1 MGKTAPGVCQLLILR
16 IICIHFRYA
25 DNSWELCGKNMKR
38 TYHICLSAGDEIFC
52 RDEEDYIRCFN
63 SLALALA
70 ETDSS
75 LLADAIMS
83 NHLHECV
90 RTECPERLIALQR
103 YKYARY
109 FNAKYSRRGRLGERI
124 PFVMELKGLYHTIAA
139 LSYVFRNSLHH
150 GIVSTPFAY
159 PHSSVCTIF
168 QRETGHFQDHVV
180 LSSRYY
186 RSHIPSRNTCPKGY
200 RMDKSGLI
208 LREDVVDVAD
218 VEHLYGT
225 PRSFLYYMNR
235 LSGEEWLRE
244 QERDKGIMAPVTIG
258 RIEEG
263 VACQSVERMLS
274 NEHGRNDYRKMDDRG
289 LCNLIDKVILPDMG
303 KASVYLLSPSER
315 SCIAERLFR
324 EYLLPE
330 AQIRRCLHATTH

>member
-1 MGKTAPGVCQLLILR
+1 
-16 IICIHFRYA
+16 
-25 DNSWELCGKNMKR
+25 MKR

-90 RTECPERLIALQR
+90 RTECPERLISAQR

-109 FNAKYSRRGRLGERI
+109 FNAKYSRRGRLGERM
-124 PFVMELKGLYHTIAA
+124 PFIMELKGLYHTIAA
-139 LSYVFRNSLHH
+139 LSYVFRNPLHH
-150 GIVSTPFAY
+150 GVVSTPFAY
-159 PHSSVCTIF
+159 PHSSACTVF
-168 QRETGHFQDHVV
+168 QRETGHNYDRHII
-180 LSSRYY
+180 SSRYHRPY
-186 RSHIPSRNTCPKGY
+186 IPSRNRCPYGY

-244 QERDKGIMAPVTIG
+244 QERDKGAMSPVTIES
-258 RIEEG
+258 IEAA
-263 VACQSVERMLS
+263 VSFQPIERMLA

-303 KASVYLLSPSER
+303 KESVYLLSSSEK
-315 SCIAERLFR
+315 SCIAEYLYR
-324 EYLLPE
+324 EYLLSE
-330 AQIRRCLHATTH
+330 AQIRRCLHITTH